1 MLHLRNQ
8 GTGTIIDQRI
18 TPDGKHLRRLGSLSF
33 LLFMCSTC
41 STLYL
46 RGKLTEDV
54 CEVYD
59 RHSPSVALLQTE
71 VAHCSIRTSKHL
83 LWSDRN
89 QAGFSQGPPLT
100 RKATGLAVGR
110 RPLCATQLPCC
121 PVHPGLFLRARLY

>member
-1 MLHLRNQ
+1 MLHLGNQ
-8 GTGTIIDQRI
+8 GTGTIIDQHI
-18 TPDGKHLRRLGSLSF
+18 APVGKDLRRLGSVSF

-41 STLYL
+41 PTLYL
-46 RGKLTEDV
+46 CGKHTEDV
-54 CEVYD
+54 REVYD

-71 VAHCSIRTSKHL
+71 VAHCSIRASKHL

-110 RPLCATQLPCC
+110 HPLCATQLSCC
-121 PVHPGLFLRARLY
+121 PVHPGLFLRERLY

>member
-1 MLHLRNQ
+1 MLHLGNQ
-8 GTGTIIDQRI
+8 GTGTIVDQRI
-18 TPDGKHLRRLGSLSF
+18 TPDGKDLRRLGSLSF
-33 LLFMCSTC
+33 LLFLCSTC

-54 CEVYD
+54 RKVYD
-59 RHSPSVALLQTE
+59 RHSPSAE
-71 VAHCSIRTSKHL
+71 VAHCSIRASKHL

-110 RPLCATQLPCC
+110 CPLCATQLSCC
-121 PVHPGLFLRARLY
+121 PVHPSLFLRERLY